1 MGVRLRV
8 PRTDK
13 HVINSSMVV
22 WLPDDLIGNRLGV
35 WIVSRPGI
43 PWPFSTHTPSILR
56 WIHLIFTIPILD
68 YIYGE
73 ASEVQQYAA
82 AVRSYSSPSLA
93 LQYGSVHIA
102 CLDLGGYLESGR
114 AIHRAEDLDDDSCAT
129 FTLATIEK
137 LAVRSKQKYEQYH

>member
-1 MGVRLRV
+1 MG
-8 PRTDK
+8 
-13 HVINSSMVV
+13 
-22 WLPDDLIGNRLGV
+22 
-35 WIVSRPGI
+35 SRPTNNRSFGQ
-43 PWPFSTHTPSILR
+43 FRVSVRFFAGFILS
-56 WIHLIFTIPILD
+56 FAFQ
-68 YIYGE
+68 YSGFIYAE
-73 ASEVQQYAA
+73 ASEVRQYAA

-102 CLDLGGYLESGR
+102 CLDLGGYLESGL